1 MKVLILG
8 ATGRTGRHLVS
19 ETLKLGFEINV
30 LVRDKS
36 KLPAYP
42 PAVSV
47 FEGTAVLKDDL
58 AKAMQGCD
66 AILSSLNISR
76 TSDFP
81 WAKLRTPKDFLSA
94 SMKNIIATA
103 GELNI
108 KRIVITTA
116 WGVSE
121 TKKDIPFWF
130 RWLIDY
136 SNIRYP
142 YRDHEVQEELLKHS
156 NLDWTAIRPA
166 GLTNSTKIRDVVV
179 SFNNSPKPGLAVSR
193 QNVARFMVDCL
204 KNNLYVKQS
213 PVVS

>member
-1 MKVLILG
+1 MNILILG

-19 ETLKLGFEINV
+19 ETLKLGFEVHV

-36 KLPAYP
+36 KLPVYP
-42 PAVSV
+42 PSVSV
-47 FEGTAVLKDDL
+47 FEGTPAVKDDL

-103 GELNI
+103 GEINI

-116 WGVSE
+116 W
-121 TKKDIPFWF
+121 
-130 RWLIDY
+130 
-136 SNIRYP
+136 
-142 YRDHEVQEELLKHS
+142 
-156 NLDWTAIRPA
+156 A
-166 GLTNSTKIRDVVV
+166 
-179 SFNNSPKPGLAVSR
+179 
-193 QNVARFMVDCL
+193 
-204 KNNLYVKQS
+204 
-213 PVVS
+213 

>member
-1 MKVLILG
+1 MKILILG

-19 ETLKLGFEINV
+19 ETLKLGYEINV
-30 LVRDKS
+30 LVRHKS
-36 KLPAYP
+36 KLPACP
-42 PAVSV
+42 PVVSV
-47 FEGTAVLKDDL
+47 FEGTPIVKDDL
-58 AKAMQGCD
+58 AKAMLGCD

-94 SMKNIIATA
+94 SMKNIILTA

-108 KRIVITTA
+108 KRVIITTA

-130 RWLIDY
+130 RWLVDH
-136 SNIRYP
+136 SNISYP

-156 NLDWTAIRPA
+156 SLDWTAVRPA
-166 GLTNSTKIRDVVV
+166 GLTNSTKIKDVVV